1 MTQDFTDKSIENRN
15 RIVQANMGLVYTV
28 AKRTSQRHNRD
39 DAIGEGMIALVRAV
53 ETYDPHCGTQF
64 STYAVHLIRNAMLMM
79 HRTNTNQRKRV
90 QGLAIRTVASDQEQ
104 TTNTDEPVDVARLL
118 ERTKLN
124 ERQSQVIRYRYG
136 IGCER
141 LTLAETSVL
150 MGLSVARIQQIE
162 MQALGLLRSQIQ

>member
-104 TTNTDEPVDVARLL
+104 TTNTD
-118 ERTKLN
+118 
-124 ERQSQVIRYRYG
+124 
-136 IGCER
+136 
-141 LTLAETSVL
+141 
-150 MGLSVARIQQIE
+150 
-162 MQALGLLRSQIQ
+162 